1 MPETTGVVAQGRSA
15 GGHRTQEA
23 LVTVL
28 RRCGSGLVGWLAV
41 ALVLAAP
48 GARADLLADRLR
60 LSMYGRMGL
69 AWTPQGDFIQG
80 RRLNLT
86 GGPLGGRL
94 EEGDYLE
101 PTVALHLIPPP
112 QDLDDAFVRLVMTP
126 ALLSGNGLIMSAFS
140 SDFAR
145 TLRIELFQAY
155 VEAGNFLLPELKVW
169 AGARF
174 YRGTDVHISDFYYF
188 NNLTGQGVGVQYR
201 RLDVAVLLRTSESN
215 ALYNVDLDGD
225 GEGETRRQRTVFVGQ
240 YVHELHER
248 FETHLLA
255 ELHLL
260 PASSARL
267 SDGSPARLSDLGWVL
282 GIKGRLD
289 LGARGFNELAVRY
302 GRGIANGGA
311 GGGQTWS
318 TFGAPDAHGR
328 YAGAVGVEVVEHL
341 LIDLGPRYSFNGYGI
356 FHYGQGGSGKAED
369 ETVDFAVGARGT
381 WYLSKMFHLI
391 QEASF
396 QGLTVGPG
404 PLATAVKLTLM
415 PAIVPTGELS
425 VFARPHFRLFYTVV
439 FYDRDAVRGLV
450 SPFLQTVGPTRIGHY
465 LGAQVEWWF

>member
-1 MPETTGVVAQGRSA
+1 
-15 GGHRTQEA
+15 
-23 LVTVL
+23 LTVL
-28 RRCGSGLVGWLAV
+28 RWRMPQGLPRFRAAPRAGVLRRWSGLVGLIAV
-41 ALVLAAP
+41 ALALAALP
-48 GARADLLADRLR
+48 ARADLLADRLR

-69 AWTPQGDFIQG
+69 AWTPQGDFILG

-101 PTVALHLIPPP
+101 PTIALHLIPPP
-112 QDLDDAFVRLVMTP
+112 QDLDDAFVRLVVTP

-155 VEAGNFLLPELKVW
+155 VEAGNFLVPGLKLW

-174 YRGTDVHISDFYYF
+174 YRGTDVHISDFYFF
-188 NNLTGQGVGVQYR
+188 NNLTGQGVGVQFE
-201 RLDVAVLLRTSESN
+201 RLDVAVLLRTSEAN

-225 GEGETRRQRTVFVGQ
+225 GQGETRRQRTLFVGQ
-240 YVHELHER
+240 YVHEFSER
-248 FETHLLA
+248 FETHLLT

-267 SDGSPARLSDLGWVL
+267 ADGSPARPSDFGWVV

-289 LGARGFNELAVRY
+289 LGARGFNDLSVRY
-302 GRGIANGGA
+302 GSRIANGGA

-318 TFGAPDAHGR
+318 TFGEPAANGR
-328 YAGAVGVEVVEHL
+328 YDGALGLEVVEHL
-341 LIDLGPRYSFNGYGI
+341 LVDFSPRYSFNGYGI
-356 FHYGQGGSGKAED
+356 LHYGRGASGKPED
-369 ETVDFAVGARGT
+369 ETLDFAVGARGT
-381 WYLSKMFHLI
+381 WYVAKVFHLI

-425 VFARPHFRLFYTVV
+425 VFARPHFRLFYTLA
-439 FYDRDAVRGLV
+439 FYDRDAVRALV
-450 SPFLQTVGPTRIGHY
+450 SPYLQTVGPTRIGQY

>member
-1 MPETTGVVAQGRSA
+1 LP
-15 GGHRTQEA
+15 
-23 LVTVL
+23 VL
-28 RRCGSGLVGWLAV
+28 RSVGWLAV
-41 ALVLAAP
+41 LLVLAALP
-48 GARADLLADRLR
+48 ARADLLADRLR

-80 RRLNLT
+80 RRFNVT

-112 QDLDDAFVRLVMTP
+112 EDLDDAFVRLVVTP
-126 ALLSGNGLIMSAFS
+126 ALLSNNGLILSAFG

-155 VEAGNFLLPELKVW
+155 VEAGNIWLPDLKVW

-188 NNLTGQGVGVQYR
+188 NNLTGQGVGLQYR
-201 RLDVAVLLRTSESN
+201 KLDVAVLLRTSENN

-240 YVHELHER
+240 YVHEFSER
-248 FETHLLA
+248 FETHLLS

-267 SDGSPARLSDLGWVL
+267 PDGSRARLSDFGWVL

-289 LGARGFNELAVRY
+289 LGTRGFNELSVRY
-302 GRGIANGGA
+302 GRGLANGGP
-311 GGGQTWS
+311 GGGQTWN
-318 TFGAPDAHGR
+318 TFGQPDGNGR
-328 YAGAVGVEVVEHL
+328 YAGAVGIEVVEHL

-356 FHYGQGGSGKAED
+356 FHYGRGGSGRPED
-369 ETVDFAVGARGT
+369 ETLDIAVGARGT
-381 WYLSKMFHLI
+381 WYLAKVFHLI
-391 QEASF
+391 QEAHV
-396 QGLTVGPG
+396 QGLRVGEEG

-415 PAIVPTGELS
+415 PAFVPTADTS
-425 VFARPHFRLFYTVV
+425 VFARPHFRLFYTIA
-439 FYDRDAVRGLV
+439 FYDRDAVRTLV
-450 SPFLQTVGPTRIGHY
+450 SPYLQTVGPTRIGHY

>member
-1 MPETTGVVAQGRSA
+1 M
-15 GGHRTQEA
+15 GG
-23 LVTVL
+23 
-28 RRCGSGLVGWLAV
+28 LAV
-41 ALVLAAP
+41 LLVLAALP
-48 GARADLLADRLR
+48 ARADLLADRLR

-80 RRLNLT
+80 KRLNLT

-112 QDLDDAFVRLVMTP
+112 QDLDDPFVRLVMTP

-155 VEAGNFLLPELKVW
+155 VEAGNFWLPDLKVW

-188 NNLTGQGVGVQYR
+188 NNLTGQGAGVQYR
-201 RLDVAVLLRTSESN
+201 KLDVAVLLRTSEAT

-225 GEGETRRQRTVFVGQ
+225 GKGETRRQRTLFVGQ
-240 YVHELHER
+240 YVHEFNER
-248 FETHLLA
+248 FEAHLLA

-267 SDGSPARLSDLGWVL
+267 ADGSPARPADFGWVL

-318 TFGAPDAHGR
+318 TFGEPNAQWR
-328 YAGAVGVEVVEHL
+328 YDGAVGVEVVEHL
-341 LIDLGPRYSFNGYGI
+341 LIDLGPRYSFNAYGI
-356 FHYGQGGSGKAED
+356 LHYGRGASFQPRD
-369 ETVDFAVGARGT
+369 ETLDFAVGARGT
-381 WYLSKMFHLI
+381 WYLTKIFHLI

-396 QGLTVGPG
+396 QGLTVGEG
-404 PLATAVKLTLM
+404 PLSTAVKLTLM
-415 PAIVPTGELS
+415 PALVPTGELS
-425 VFARPHFRLFYTVV
+425 VFARPHFRLFYTLA
-439 FYDRDAVRGLV
+439 FYDRDAVNGLV
-450 SPFLQTVGPTRIGHY
+450 SPYLQTVGATRIGQY